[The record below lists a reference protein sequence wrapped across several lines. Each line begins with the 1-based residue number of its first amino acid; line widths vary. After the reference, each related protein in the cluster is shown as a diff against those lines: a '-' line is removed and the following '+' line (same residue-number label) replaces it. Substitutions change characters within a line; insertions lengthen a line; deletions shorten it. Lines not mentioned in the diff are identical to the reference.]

1 LLEAHCFQIVVVLV
15 FVVLVRVTGMHI
27 LVVDSFVMVAVDVM
41 LVDDVVVILLHT
53 YGVDC
58 RCYDCEQ

>member
-1 LLEAHCFQIVVVLV
+1 
-15 FVVLVRVTGMHI
+15 VTGMHI

-41 LVDDVVVILLHT
+41 LVDNVVVILLHT